1 MFKRLQLLAIAMLL
15 SIVSFAQSGYVGDY
29 IDFKVPT
36 STDSRHPDIYTANWS
51 LNSGQT
57 SCVTL
62 TNNGIYGATV
72 HIDSYFTG
80 SIRVVCRY
88 TLYKQGKLSE
98 GTVNKTADFNITC
111 NAVTLNPQ
119 PSSMSLKVGEKDY
132 ITYTSSPSGKWPTV
146 TYSSSNTNVATV
158 GYSSGQVTA
167 MSKGY
172 ATITLSNSM
181 GPDATVAVSVDGGGG
196 DNPGGDNPGGENPG
210 GDNPGGT
217 TIKAGDWFQDYT
229 AEGQLM
235 WFYAYTNAYT
245 GELCCQVASNNKGV
259 SSCINTANGKVTI
272 PSYAKGLK
280 VTHVNNAAFLNLD
293 GLTELVIPETVQYVQ
308 SYICAGYCDN
318 LRTITCLATT
328 PPANATNLCSSMQ
341 LMTLYV
347 PKGCK
352 ATYQTAKGWK
362 DFGTILEIGE
372 TKPQLI
378 LSADPSGG
386 NVESGT
392 IVYLTAKA
400 DDFVVSDASIY
411 YTTDGATPSKS
422 STKYTSS
429 GITIT
434 GATTIKAIAYKDG
447 YEASEIGS
455 WSYTIT
461 ENPSTKEAY
470 AVLDNGGNTVTFF
483 YDSRKGSRGGININN
498 NYSDNPYANVTTAIF
513 DASFADY
520 RPTSTAYWFY
530 NCNTLT
536 TIKGIENLKTDNVT
550 DMNCM
555 FFCCFNLTSLDLS
568 SFNTSNVTDMS
579 RMFRSCNSLTNLNIN
594 GFKTDNV
601 TDMNSMFYHCY
612 ALKSLDLSSFSTHN
626 VTDMYS
632 MFGGCTGLTIID
644 INSFKT
650 DNVTRMSFM
659 FEGCTNLQTI
669 YASDDWSTEKV
680 TSGTSMFRNCTNL
693 IGGQGTTFDA
703 SHTNHTY
710 ARIDGGSSYPGY
722 FTRKNTDIAIDE
734 INFPDENFRNHLLS
748 QNYGADKVISKE
760 ELSMITSMSVEGKNI
775 SNLSGIE
782 LFTYLEILN
791 CFGNQLRNLDL
802 SGNKNLRYL
811 MCCYNK
817 LTTIDLSNNIN
828 IEQIRCDNNIIKG
841 SGLDAMINSLPQ
853 NTSNT
858 KRFILLV
865 DNSNNTEENACS
877 RAQSSVIKE
886 KGWKVYYYNGSD
898 NDMNG
903 WVELEDS
910 EATDVVVINKENI
923 PDPIFRNF
931 LLEQDYGKSGVL
943 LPGKLAEVKRLDV
956 SDKGISDLKGI
967 ECFSALEWLRC
978 DGNSLT
984 TLDVSKNLSLQS
996 LWCHNNRIVKLV
1008 LPNSSTLK
1016 TVLCSR
1022 NRISGSAMDELI
1034 SNLPDNWTSEEH
1046 NIAVVDYSKND
1057 EENICT
1063 NSQVTQIKNKGWSPQ
1078 YLETSDNSL
1087 SGGDYEGNEI
1097 TIMTS
1102 NSGYATFYARNFT
1115 YSLPNEL
1122 SALVPSGIKN
1132 NKLTYTSLNSTVVPN
1147 GTPVIL
1153 VSNVKTAKAYTL
1165 TITGTSPYYSGTNLL
1180 CGSDEATTTFGNG
1193 YHYKLSYGMSGTS
1206 LSDVFGWYWG
1216 ADNGGSFM
1224 TEGHKAWLV
1233 VPKSAT
1239 TTRGFT
1245 IDGETTGI
1253 TTLESSSEE
1262 SDYYDLQG
1270 RRVVNPTE
1278 KGIYIKNGKK
1288 IMVK

>member
-1 MFKRLQLLAIAMLL
+1 MVSAIGINAQETLKGSVKQVAAGDNHSLILMTDGTLWASGENEFGQIGYGTTTNRNSPVQVADGVKSVSAGGSSTFVVKNDGSLWACGYNSYGQLGDGTTSECSTLKYIMNNVDTVASGTTHTMILKKDGSLWACGYNAYGRLGDGTTEDKPIPVKVMEGV
-15 SIVSFAQSGYVGDY
+15 VSVS
-29 IDFKVPT
+29 T
-36 STDSRHPDIYTANWS
+36 SNYHTLILKSDGTLWACG
-51 LNSGQT
+51 LNSTGQLGDGTTTNRRTPKKIMSDVVTMQTGSFHSLILKSDSTLWSCGRNEYGELGDGTTTRKT
-57 SCVTL
+57 SPVKIMDYVAHISTSKWHSMIVKNDGTL
-62 TNNGIYGATV
+62 WACGWNLSGQLGDGTTTDRKAPV
-72 HIDSYFTG
+72 HIMDDVKF
-80 SIRVVCRY
+80 
-88 TLYKQGKLSE
+88 
-98 GTVNKTADFNITC
+98 
-111 NAVTLNPQ
+111 
-119 PSSMSLKVGEKDY
+119 
-132 ITYTSSPSGKWPTV
+132 
-146 TYSSSNTNVATV
+146 VAT
-158 GYSSGQVTA
+158 GESHSLMLKTDGTLW
-167 MSKGY
+167 
-172 ATITLSNSM
+172 AT
-181 GPDATVAVSVDGGGG
+181 G
-196 DNPGGDNPGGENPG
+196 DNE
-210 GDNPGGT
+210 
-217 TIKAGDWFQDYT
+217 Y
-229 AEGQLM
+229 GQLCNG
-235 WFYAYTNAYT
+235 TNT
-245 GELCCQVASNNKGV
+245 SVSNFV
-259 SSCINTANGKVTI
+259 
-272 PSYAKGLK
+272 L
-280 VTHVNNAAFLNLD
+280 
-293 GLTELVIPETVQYVQ
+293 
-308 SYICAGYCDN
+308 
-318 LRTITCLATT
+318 
-328 PPANATNLCSSMQ
+328 
-341 LMTLYV
+341 
-347 PKGCK
+347 
-352 ATYQTAKGWK
+352 
-362 DFGTILEIGE
+362 IGE
-372 TKPQLI
+372 EY
-378 LSADPSGG
+378 
-386 NVESGT
+386 N
-392 IVYLTAKA
+392 
-400 DDFVVSDASIY
+400 
-411 YTTDGATPSKS
+411 
-422 STKYTSS
+422 
-429 GITIT
+429 
-434 GATTIKAIAYKDG
+434 AIEPED
-447 YEASEIGS
+447 S
-455 WSYTIT
+455 
-461 ENPSTKEAY
+461 STKEAY
-470 AVLDNGGNTVTFF
+470 AVLDNGGETVTFF

-498 NYSDNPYANVTTAIF
+498 NYSANPYPDAITAIF

-536 TIKGIENLKTDNVT
+536 TVKGIENLRTDNVT

-555 FFCCFNLTSLDLS
+555 FFGCSNLTSLDLS

-579 RMFRSCNSLTNLNIN
+579 RMFRGCNSLAILNIN

-693 IGGQGTTFDA
+693 FGGQGTTFDA

-865 DNSNNTEENACS
+865 DNSNNTEENTCS

-910 EATDVVVINKENI
+910 EATDVVVINEENI

-943 LPGKLAEVKRLDV
+943 LPDKLAEVKKLDV
-956 SDKGISDLKGI
+956 SGKGISDLKGI
-967 ECFSALEWLRC
+967 EYFSALEWLRC

-1022 NRISGSAMDELI
+1022 NRISGSAMDKLI

-1063 NSQVTQIKNKGWSPQ
+1063 NSQVTQIKNKGWNPQ

-1233 VPKSAT
+1233 VPKSAG

-1245 IDGETTGI
+1245 VDDETTGI
-1253 TTLESSSEE
+1253 STLEVSEE
-1262 SDYYDLQG
+1262 EAVYYDLQG
-1270 RRVVNPTE
+1270 RRVMNPTV
-1278 KGIYIKNGKK
+1278 KGVYIKNGKK
-1288 IMVK
+1288 VMVK